1 MHPILGDRQH
11 LVLHLFAWVLV
22 AGMLA
27 LLVRTVIGAGWVESM
42 LFAFP
47 MGLVAAPISLSA
59 WYLCRALPISRVGAA
74 RVAITALTAAAITAA
89 LWAAAG
95 RVWWA
100 ALERWGVTLPSDT
113 RAPLAALLVGLGA
126 LVYLLSVTV
135 HYLLQASQMSAVA
148 ERRMLESQIGHRDAE
163 LRALRAQV
171 DPHFLFNSLNS
182 ISGLIAGDP
191 ARAREMCQR
200 LADFLRDSLSVGAAP
215 RILLGRE
222 IALAEQYLAIEQ
234 IRFGPRLSV
243 QSQVTEDS
251 RQVHVPPLIVQP
263 LVENAVRH
271 GIATCL
277 DGGAIQIR
285 AWRAGARAVV
295 TIVNPRDPDGGR
307 KGTGL
312 GLEIVR
318 RRLHATFGD
327 AAALTIEPAPDSYQ
341 VTLTVPVEED
351 RDDRR

>member
-1 MHPILGDRQH
+1 
-11 LVLHLFAWVLV
+11 
-22 AGMLA
+22 
-27 LLVRTVIGAGWVESM
+27 
-42 LFAFP
+42 
-47 MGLVAAPISLSA
+47 MGLVATPISLSA
-59 WYLCRALPISRVGAA
+59 WYLCRALPIARVGAV
-74 RVAITALTAAAITAA
+74 RVTFTALAAATITAA
-89 LWAAAG
+89 VWAAAG
-95 RVWWA
+95 RFWWA
-100 ALERWGVTLPSDT
+100 TLERWDVPLPSDA
-113 RAPLAALLVGLGA
+113 RAPLAALLLGLGA

-135 HYLLQASQMSAVA
+135 HYLLQASELSAVA
-148 ERRMLESQIGHRDAE
+148 ERRILESQIGHRDAE

-191 ARAREMCQR
+191 ARARTMCQR

-234 IRFGPRLSV
+234 IRFGSRLSV
-243 QSQVTEDS
+243 QADVAEDS
-251 RQVHVPPLIVQP
+251 RQVNVPPLIVQP

-277 DGGAIQIR
+277 DGGAIEIR

-307 KGTGL
+307 QGTGL

-318 RRLHATFGD
+318 RRLHATFGE
-327 AAALTIEPAPDSYQ
+327 AASMAIEPGPTSYR
-341 VTLTVPVEED
+341 VTITLPVEEGGH
-351 RDDRR
+351 DRR